1 MVDIV
6 SITPNPA
13 VDLSASGDK
22 ILPVAK
28 LRGTSERHDPRGG
41 GINIARVIKRLGGD
55 PHAISSVGG
64 LVGNLLRKLLDEKR
78 VTSHT
83 STIAGEAREGFLV
96 NEISTGPSR
105 SWHRAVSFGR
115 RQTSSDRVIIEAA

>member
-41 GINIARVIKRLGGD
+41 GINIARVIKRLFAIFSSRIDGGD
-55 PHAISSVGG
+55 PVRPKSLQLMTWRHRQNQHAGG
-64 LVGNLLRKLLDEKR
+64 KYRMQGPHIRTGCCCR
-78 VTSHT
+78 RRWTS
-83 STIAGEAREGFLV
+83 AGFD
-96 NEISTGPSR
+96 P
-105 SWHRAVSFGR
+105 
-115 RQTSSDRVIIEAA
+115 